1 MRNPINLNTSI
12 DLLPTINNLQP
23 AYGRFADSGLFREYG
38 IKTNAVIYSVEQ
50 AYLTYRT

>member
-50 AYLTYRT
+50 